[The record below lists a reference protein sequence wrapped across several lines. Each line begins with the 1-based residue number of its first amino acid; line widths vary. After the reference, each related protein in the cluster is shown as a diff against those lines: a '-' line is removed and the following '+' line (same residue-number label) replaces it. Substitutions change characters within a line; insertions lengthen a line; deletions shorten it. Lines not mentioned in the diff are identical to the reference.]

1 MRLAVITNWA
11 YGATVALTLAAGA
24 TMLLASN
31 AQEQERSAVA
41 QRYELDQLTSQVG
54 EQEQLL
60 SGHARQYVITGS
72 PADLAGYERELAR
85 LVSAEERLRR
95 MRDRGAGLDELA
107 ALKDG
112 IAVVDAL
119 MDEQQAAVEAR
130 RDGNVRTAMQL
141 VFSPQYETELNQAAS
156 LFERFRYRLDQRAAV
171 EIANATR
178 TARTWKTVSEGVL
191 AVTALLFLFVL
202 YFVFR
207 KRVLQ
212 PVVTLSDV
220 VTRLAAQDFDAVPP
234 KLDQVD
240 EIGDMAQAIRIFREN
255 GLERQRLERERDADR
270 ALRDLMGRMTQRLQA
285 CDTIDDLVEVVA
297 RFAPRIAPDYAGRLY
312 LLDTS
317 RQVLVEAC
325 AWLDPAFSAPEFVP
339 TQCWALRRGLP
350 HHASGEQVDVPCPH
364 AMTDKAPEADTL
376 CLPLIAQRE
385 TFGLLYLER
394 RRAPF
399 GSASEIYLT
408 LLAENVGLAIANLR
422 LRDALRSLAMVDPLT
437 GLSNRRE
444 LDRILALER
453 SRSGRDPRSLSAIMI
468 DVDHFK
474 RFNDEFGHDAG
485 DAVLRAVGDELI
497 RTVRDGAH
505 AFRMGGE
512 EFLVLL
518 PDVGL
523 GEAQARAEAIRT
535 RLKTLRVD
543 HSGKALGAITV
554 SLGVASAPEVCG
566 PQVLA
571 ETADAALLRAKSGGR
586 DQVVVAEPRAQSRAA

>member
-24 TMLLASN
+24 TMLLASH
-31 AQEQERSAVA
+31 AQEDERSAVA

-60 SGHARQYVITGS
+60 SGHARQYVITGN
-72 PADLAGYERELAR
+72 PADLAGYERERAG
-85 LVSAEERLRR
+85 LVSAEDRLRQ
-95 MRDRGAGLDELA
+95 MSDRGAGADELA

-112 IAVVDAL
+112 IGVVDAL
-119 MDEQQAAVEAR
+119 MDEQQAAVQAR
-130 RDGNVRTAMQL
+130 RGGDLQAAMQL
-141 VFSPQYETELNQAAS
+141 VFSPQYEAELDRAAS
-156 LFERFRYRLDQRAAV
+156 LFERFRYRLDQRTAV

-178 TARTWKTVSEGVL
+178 TARTWKTVSESVL
-191 AVTALLFLFVL
+191 GVTALLVLFVL

-220 VTRLAAQDFDAVPP
+220 VTRLAAQDYDAVPP

-255 GLERQRLERERDADR
+255 GLERQRLERERDVDR
-270 ALRDLMGRMTQRLQA
+270 VLRDLMGRMTQRMQA
-285 CDTIDDLVEVVA
+285 CDTIADLIEVVA

-317 RQVLVEAC
+317 RQVLVEVC
-325 AWLDPAFSAPEFVP
+325 AWLDPTHSRPEFAP
-339 TQCWALRRGLP
+339 GQCWALRRGLP
-350 HHASGEQVDVPCPH
+350 HHASGEHIDVPCPH
-364 AMTDKAPEADTL
+364 VMSDEAPEADML

-385 TFGLLYLER
+385 TFGLLYLEP
-394 RRAPF
+394 RRAAV
-399 GSASEIYLT
+399 GSASDVYLT

-422 LRDALRSLAMVDPLT
+422 LREALRSLAMVDPLT

-444 LDRILALER
+444 LDRVLGLER
-453 SRSGRDPRSLSAIMI
+453 SRTGRDPRPLSAIMI

-485 DAVLRAVGDELI
+485 DAVLRAVGAELM

-512 EFLVLL
+512 EFLILL

-523 GEAQARAEAIRT
+523 SEAQRRAEAIRT
-535 RLKTLRVD
+535 RLKALRVE
-543 HSGKALGAITV
+543 HGGKALGQITI

-566 PQVLA
+566 PQALA
-571 ETADAALLRAKSGGR
+571 ETADAALLRAKAGGR
-586 DQVVVAEPRAQSRAA
+586 DQVVVAQPRSQDRAA